1 VITVSPSPS
10 ATFVGLAGTPLKVM
24 VIPDDWTA
32 VTVAQ
37 QLYAYLADPT
47 YRLDASTRA
56 RVYAA

>member
-1 VITVSPSPS
+1 
-10 ATFVGLAGTPLKVM
+10 VGLAGTPLKVM

-32 VTVAQ
+32 ATTAQ
-37 QLYAYLADPT
+37 QLYAYLADTT